1 MNNHTVARS
10 IIPGLVFMIG
20 TAVFLC
26 SCSPASR
33 NSVQTDTV
41 QTDTVQ
47 TDTLQTDALQTTS
60 SVIPSDITVTTVPA
74 PTQTTKYVF
83 DLSAEPVTPEGNSL
97 AMYLRSKDA
106 VILSRD
112 NDPYFI
118 TGDFDWTYPYL
129 WSGTDTTEAYSGRLW
144 NEHQSSMEAYYSG
157 VTPVL
162 YSMDN
167 TSLAFLRNRT
177 ANTFELMYFD
187 GVKEIRVADQVSI
200 YAISDDGSTIA
211 YLTRDNTQE
220 KYNALY
226 TYNCSSGAATKIAE
240 NAGTYFTLSPTGKVI
255 AYEASNGE
263 KDISYYSI
271 NGGTPELIGA
281 GYSIVAI
288 TDDAST
294 AYYLKY
300 GGEKA
305 EFGVM
310 HDGTFLT
317 YYEGS
322 YADFN
327 DFESGALGYS
337 AQLIFNKDHSQ
348 VLFRNGNTTCFAM
361 NGGEA
366 VQVFDTAY
374 TQVVGYQNR
383 YDDSEVYTR
392 VAYCTQN
399 MFCYSKFLDSKNLCN
414 VIFCLNYD
422 KKTNIAFFDEKM
434 ETHTFQSSS
443 YAEGVIAGKR
453 KGLILDSYN
462 MQTQSSSLIYF
473 PDRLDLAAGTTV
485 LDKYLWSYEITSN
498 QTIFFTND
506 VGQLFEIRD
515 GIKTKIDTYASVID
529 SVDIRGV
536 TYVYYFRDADT
547 NWNYTL
553 CCIQDLPGA
562 KPYVIDKDVGG
573 TYTCNAGLVYYKNI
587 VSIDIGSEAKDLYA
601 STNGIDYAFVMT
613 QDFIDR

>member
-1 MNNHTVARS
+1 MNKQSVARS
-10 IIPGLVFMIG
+10 IIPGLILVIG

-26 SCSPASR
+26 SCTPASR
-33 NSVQTDTV
+33 SSVQTDT
-41 QTDTVQ
+41 
-47 TDTLQTDALQTTS
+47 AQTTS
-60 SVIPSDITVTTVPA
+60 SVVSSDITGTTVPSSTPA
-74 PTQTTKYVF
+74 VQYVF

-106 VILSRD
+106 VILSRN

-118 TGDFDWTYPYL
+118 TGNFDWNPYL
-129 WSGTDTTEAYSGRLW
+129 WSGTDTTETDWTRIW
-144 NEHQSSMEAYYSG
+144 NEHQNSMEIYYSG

-177 ANTFELMYFD
+177 VKNTFELMYFN
-187 GVKEIRVADQVSI
+187 GAKEIRVADQVSI
-200 YAISDDGSTIA
+200 YAISDDGSTVA
-211 YLTRDNTQE
+211 YLTRNNTLEE
-220 KYNALY
+220 KGTLY
-226 TYNCSSGAATKIAE
+226 TYDCSSGASTKVAE

-255 AYEASNGE
+255 AYETSDGE
-263 KDISYYSI
+263 NAVSYYSI
-271 NGGTPELIGA
+271 NGEKPQLIGID
-281 GYSIVAI
+281 YSIVAI

-300 GGEKA
+300 GGEKP
-305 EFGVM
+305 EFGVL
-310 HDGTFLT
+310 HNGTFLT

-327 DFESGALGYS
+327 DIESGTLGYS

-348 VLFRNGNTTCFAM
+348 VLYSNGSTTCFAM

-374 TQVVGYQNR
+374 TQVVGYLNR
-383 YDDSEVYTR
+383 YDDSDVYTR

-414 VIFCLNYD
+414 ALFCLNYD
-422 KKTNIAFFDEKM
+422 KKTNIAFFDEEM
-434 ETHTFQSSS
+434 ETHTIEISS
-443 YAEGVIAGKR
+443 YAEGVIARNGND
-453 KGLILDSYN
+453 LLLESYN
-462 MQTQSSSLIYF
+462 EQTQSSSLIYF
-473 PDRLDLAAGTTV
+473 PDRLDSAAGTIV

-498 QTIFFTND
+498 QTIFFSND

-529 SVDIRGV
+529 SVDIKGV

-547 NWNYTL
+547 NGNHTL

-562 KPYVIDKDVGG
+562 KPFVIDKEVGG
-573 TYTCNAGLVYYKNI
+573 TYTCSAGLVYFKNI
-587 VSIDIGSEAKDLYA
+587 VSFDVASETKDLYA
-601 STNGIDYAFVMT
+601 SSNGSDYAFVMT